1 MAGDLL
7 YHFYPAIMKEV
18 RAIPLKN
25 MHIDRGINVEN
36 FVLSITDFNLDQVKL
51 KFSEKGI
58 NIKISELKGY
68 VTGIVYFNKYLIKED
83 KDIRVDFKVLNLN
96 GNIIVTTKKDEKI
109 N

>member
-1 MAGDLL
+1 
-7 YHFYPAIMKEV
+7 
-18 RAIPLKN
+18 

-36 FVLSITDFNLDQVKL
+36 LVLSITDFNLDQVKL

-68 VTGIVYFNKYLIKED
+68 VTGILYFNKYLIKED